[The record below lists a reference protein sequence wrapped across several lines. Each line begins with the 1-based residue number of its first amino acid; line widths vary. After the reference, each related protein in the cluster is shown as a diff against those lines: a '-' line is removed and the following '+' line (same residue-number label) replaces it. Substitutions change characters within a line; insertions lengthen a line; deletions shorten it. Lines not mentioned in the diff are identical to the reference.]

1 MLVGVWYSLNF
12 SPEAWLKL
20 AMQENVSQ
28 AFLVPTMLQR
38 IIEHVT
44 NKNETLHLPAMQA
57 IAYGGGKMPHAV
69 IEQAMSLMP
78 HVNFTNAYGLTET
91 SSTIC
96 LLDPD
101 DHREAFESEDPAVGA
116 FIISWQTS
124 ASG

>member
-1 MLVGVWYSLNF
+1 MAKISNARECLTGISCSNYAS
-12 SPEAWLKL
+12 AHYRACDK
-20 AMQENVSQ
+20 Q
-28 AFLVPTMLQR
+28 
-38 IIEHVT
+38 
-44 NKNETLHLPAMQA
+44 NETLHLPAMQA

-101 DHREAFESEDPAVGA
+101 DHREAFESED
-116 FIISWQTS
+116 QR
-124 ASG
+124 